1 MPWTSIAIDKH
12 TMDKHAIDKAFHGQ
26 ASPLTS
32 MPWTS
37 ISIDKHGMDNHALAK
52 LAMYNHCSAKLGND
66 NKLP

>member
-1 MPWTSIAIDKH
+1 
-12 TMDKHAIDKAFHGQ
+12 
-26 ASPLTS
+26 

-37 ISIDKHGMDNHALAK
+37 ISIDKHAIDKHGMDKHAMAK